1 MICFIQEL
9 ISNIISRF
17 LIRTL
22 GDQKTTNPYIQRAK
36 RKKQTNKQNVSVKNS
51 VCDKTVLHSE
61 VEMNT
66 SPEKPKVV
74 CYH

>member
-9 ISNIISRF
+9 TTNIISTF
-17 LIRTL
+17 LIRTF
-22 GDQKTTNPYIQRAK
+22 GDQRTMNPYIQRAK
-36 RKKQTNKQNVSVKNS
+36 RKKNNNKLSVKNS
-51 VCDKTVLHSE
+51 VCDKIVLHSE

-66 SPEKPKVV
+66 SPEKQKVV

>member
-9 ISNIISRF
+9 ISNIISTF
-17 LIRTL
+17 LIRTF
-22 GDQKTTNPYIQRAK
+22 GDQKTMNPYIQRAK
-36 RKKQTNKQNVSVKNS
+36 RKKKTKQLSVKNS
-51 VCDKTVLHSE
+51 VCDKIVLHSE

-66 SPEKPKVV
+66 SPEKQKVV